1 MEFNNVKVV
10 KKSTVYFDGK
20 VTSRT
25 IYLENGE
32 RKTLGF
38 MMPGEYEFNTGVEEL
53 MEVIGGE
60 MEICL
65 PGETEFRTYKEGDS
79 FVVPEKSAFKVKV
92 KTYADYCC
100 SYKNK

>member
-1 MEFNNVKVV
+1 MEFNKVKVV
-10 KKSTVYFDGK
+10 KKATVYFDGK

-38 MMPGEYEFNTGVEEL
+38 MMPGEYEFNAGVEEL

-60 MEICL
+60 MDICL
-65 PGETEFRTYKEGDS
+65 PGESEFKTYKEGDS
-79 FVVPEKSAFKVKV
+79 FIVPENSAFKVVV
-92 KTYADYCC
+92 KNYADYCC
-100 SYKNK
+100 SYKDR